1 LIALVLLQT
10 SRSLSLHIIRGRSSH
25 NLGFNPRDHFFRLN
39 KFKHQRERLHGRLFF
54 IRLLIISWSLFLPF
68 DCRPVKNTSV
78 VWYPIMNYQLCY
90 AEGYLRAGE
99 LSFSMIPA
107 VLIAGTHSGVGKTT
121 VTLGLMAALRRKELK
136 VQPFKVGPDFI
147 DPSHHT
153 AICGRPSRN
162 LDPFMMGLDG
172 IKRSFCSGIEGADVA
187 VVEGVMGL
195 YDGMDATEV
204 GSSAQVAKALDIP
217 VLLVLN
223 VHGMSRSAAAM
234 ELGFSSYDPG
244 VKIAGTI
251 LDRVGSERHLS
262 MLKNSMKLPIFAA
275 LPRRKDVEMKSRHLG
290 LEMGF
295 ERAHDIDALAAFVED
310 NADLDRIL
318 ELKPESEPCTA
329 MKEEAEG
336 EKRIRIGVA
345 WDEAFCFYYYENF
358 RELERKGAE
367 LVFFSPL
374 RDDLPDVDGL
384 YIGGGYPELHAAEL
398 EAAPARRQI
407 KKGSEDG
414 MPIYGECGGLIYL
427 CKEIV
432 FEEGSYKMA
441 GALPATTIMTSKL
454 QALGYVEA
462 EVIGPNPVV
471 KTGETVRGHEFHYS
485 RVECEGNARFAYRLR
500 RGKGIMNGRDGLV
513 EHNTLGG
520 YLHAHFYSYPVDG
533 FVESCMG
540 YRRR

>member
-1 LIALVLLQT
+1 
-10 SRSLSLHIIRGRSSH
+10 
-25 NLGFNPRDHFFRLN
+25 
-39 KFKHQRERLHGRLFF
+39 
-54 IRLLIISWSLFLPF
+54 
-68 DCRPVKNTSV
+68 
-78 VWYPIMNYQLCY
+78 
-90 AEGYLRAGE
+90 
-99 LSFSMIPA
+99 MIPA

-121 VTLGLMAALRRKELK
+121 VTLGLMAALRRRGLK

-172 IKRSFCSGIEGADVA
+172 VRRSFCSATDGTDVA

-204 GSSAQVAKALDIP
+204 GSTAQVAKALDIP

-251 LDRVGSERHLS
+251 LNRVGSERHLS
-262 MLKNSMKLPIFAA
+262 MLKNSLRLPIFAS
-275 LPRRKDVEMKSRHLG
+275 LPRQKDMEMKSRHLG

-295 ERAHDIDALAAFVED
+295 EREHDLDALASFIED
-310 NADLDRIL
+310 NSDLDRIL
-318 ELKPESEPCTA
+318 EIGLEPCHGW
-329 MKEEAEG
+329 EG
-336 EKRIRIGVA
+336 DRAAAKKDIRIGIA
-345 WDEAFCFYYYENF
+345 YDEAFCFYYYENF
-358 RELERKGAE
+358 CELEMRGAE

-374 RDDLPDVDGL
+374 RDEMPDVDGL

-407 KKGSEDG
+407 KKASEDG

-427 CKEIV
+427 CSKIA

-441 GALPATTIMTSKL
+441 GALPATTIMTKKL
-454 QALGYVEA
+454 QALGYTEA
-462 EVIGPNPVV
+462 EVVNTNPVV
-471 KTGETVRGHEFHYS
+471 GTGEIVRGHEFHYS
-485 RVECEGNARFAYRLR
+485 RVECEGDARFAYRLH
-500 RGKGIMNGRDGLV
+500 RGKGISEGRDGLV
-513 EHNTLGG
+513 EHSTLGG
-520 YLHAHFYSYPVDG
+520 YMHAHFYSYPVDR
-533 FVESCMG
+533 FIESCRIYG
-540 YRRR
+540 RR

>member
-1 LIALVLLQT
+1 
-10 SRSLSLHIIRGRSSH
+10 
-25 NLGFNPRDHFFRLN
+25 
-39 KFKHQRERLHGRLFF
+39 
-54 IRLLIISWSLFLPF
+54 
-68 DCRPVKNTSV
+68 
-78 VWYPIMNYQLCY
+78 
-90 AEGYLRAGE
+90 
-99 LSFSMIPA
+99 MIPA

-121 VTLGLMAALRRKELK
+121 VTLGLMAALRKRGLV

-162 LDPFMMGLDG
+162 LDPFMMGIDG
-172 IKRSFCSGIEGADVA
+172 VRRSFCSAIKGADVA

-217 VLLVLN
+217 ALLVLN

-234 ELGFSSYDPG
+234 ELGFSTFDPG
-244 VKIAGTI
+244 VRIAGTI
-251 LDRVGSERHLS
+251 LNRVGSERHLS
-262 MLKNSMKLPIFAA
+262 MLKNSLRLPIFAA

-295 ERAHDIDALAAFVED
+295 EREHDLDALASFVED

-318 ELKPESEPCTA
+318 MLNCQYCKDPG
-329 MKEEAEG
+329 EEEWAAAE
-336 EKRIRIGVA
+336 KNVRIGIA
-345 WDEAFCFYYYENF
+345 WDEAFCFYYNENF
-358 RELERKGAE
+358 RELERRGAE

-384 YIGGGYPELHAAEL
+384 YIGGGYPELHAAAL

-407 KKGSEDG
+407 QKASEDG

-427 CKEIV
+427 GKEIV
-432 FEEGSYKMA
+432 FEDSRCNMA
-441 GALPATTIMTSKL
+441 GALPATTIMTKRL

-462 EVIGPNPVV
+462 EVAKSNPVV
-471 KTGETVRGHEFHYS
+471 EMGATIRGHEFHYS
-485 RVECEGNARFAYRLR
+485 RVQCEEDARFAYRLR
-500 RGKGIMNGRDGLV
+500 RGKGIRDGRDGLV

-520 YLHAHFYSYPVDG
+520 YLHAHFYSYPVDR
-533 FVESCMG
+533 FIESCKA
-540 YRRR
+540 YIRR